1 MTQGKESNSEKY
13 NHKYKNPLLPE
24 MQLAIQCQGIQ
35 SDIAPTRFCKVQ
47 GKEE

>member
-1 MTQGKESNSEKY
+1 MTQGKESNGEKY

-24 MQLAIQCQGIQ
+24 MQLAIQCLVQ
-35 SDIAPTRFCKVQ
+35 SDIAPTQFCKVQ